1 MEGNSFLVV
10 MHVVFAADQELLGE
24 SVNQYT
30 YTVPLNSIAIQWGLA
45 IAVLL
50 TLAIDFLFYCCVK
63 CVGLMRRRKPSTNP
77 ASGQC

>member
-50 TLAIDFLFYCCVK
+50 TLAIDFLFYCCV
-63 CVGLMRRRKPSTNP
+63 GLMRRRKPSTNL
-77 ASGQC
+77 A